1 MTNFKTILFAV
12 LAVILSSCCK
22 SGDYEFER
30 LYENLPFEMER
41 VYRPQ
46 IPDYSVN
53 LTDFG
58 AVGDGVTLNSEAFA
72 KAMSHLESK
81 GGGHLIVPA
90 GIWLTGPITILSN
103 IDLHVTPNAIILFDP
118 SRELYPVIET
128 VFEGLDTKR
137 CISPV
142 NAYRAKNISITGG
155 GVIDG
160 AGQDWRPLKKSKV
173 TEGFWQKQ
181 VAAGG
186 VVENNIWYPDEGYL
200 EGTRGASMN
209 VPREGLDLDYIK
221 SFLRPVM
228 VSLRECENVLLEDC
242 LFQNSPAWNLHPLM
256 CRNVIIKNVSVRNPS
271 YSQNGDGIDVESC
284 ENVIIVDSDFD
295 CGDDGICIK
304 SGTAGAGQGLAAS

>member
-103 IDLHVTPNAIILFDP
+103 IDLHVE
-118 SRELYPVIET
+118 RH
-128 VFEGLDTKR
+128 
-137 CISPV
+137 
-142 NAYRAKNISITGG
+142 
-155 GVIDG
+155 
-160 AGQDWRPLKKSKV
+160 
-173 TEGFWQKQ
+173 
-181 VAAGG
+181 
-186 VVENNIWYPDEGYL
+186 
-200 EGTRGASMN
+200 
-209 VPREGLDLDYIK
+209 
-221 SFLRPVM
+221 
-228 VSLRECENVLLEDC
+228 
-242 LFQNSPAWNLHPLM
+242 HPLRSEQGTLP
-256 CRNVIIKNVSVRNPS
+256 CDR
-271 YSQNGDGIDVESC
+271 DGLRGS
-284 ENVIIVDSDFD
+284 
-295 CGDDGICIK
+295 
-304 SGTAGAGQGLAAS
+304 